1 MQLCPTACH
10 ASLSTGTSLRGTCK
24 KTFHSL
30 KSHAASPLANCKVA
44 FSGAALRCQTAV
56 SACTKWC
63 PSAQKHFRVWK
74 TKAEFTTVPLSCH
87 FIEVTVNFG
96 EGWGDMY
103 TAAQTIMLCC
113 LWKLLDMSGSL
124 TLFWLENCGI
134 YMPWKPGDCWTHTFF
149 PCPLDTHREASRW
162 TKTCLTG
169 WSAISGHRLSH
180 SGQAYYPSL
189 PSFSCP
195 SLPAAQTW
203 QPSLLFI
210 SGLSSL
216 CFSLLLKWKIDRS
229 LT

>member
-1 MQLCPTACH
+1 MH
-10 ASLSTGTSLRGTCK
+10 SLSTGTSLRGTCK

-30 KSHAASPLANCKVA
+30 KSHAESPLANCKVA

-63 PSAQKHFRVWK
+63 PSAQKHFRAWK
-74 TKAEFTTVPLSCH
+74 TQAEFTTVPLSCH

-96 EGWGDMY
+96 EGLGDMY
-103 TAAQTIMLCC
+103 TAAQTIVLGCSVAFENF
-113 LWKLLDMSGSL
+113 LIWVVASHS
-124 TLFWLENCGI
+124 WLEI
-134 YMPWKPGDCWTHTFF
+134 VVFTWTHTFF

-169 WSAISGHRLSH
+169 WSAISGQCLSH

-195 SLPAAQTW
+195 SLPAAQTR
-203 QPSLLFI
+203 QPSLPLLFI